1 MSVSVGVKVAVI
13 TEDPTATKVS
23 SPALVIEATAGSAD
37 VYVNVPAVSAVG
49 GVTVEGASPS
59 VAETSAK
66 AERIGVLAMAPT
78 ACMAKC
84 CPAQVP
90 LSVDQEEPALAD
102 ARVRKVGVGLT
113 SVVGAVELHFQPIVP
128 PEFPVTTMK

>member
-1 MSVSVGVKVAVI
+1 VGVNVAVI
-13 TEDPTATKVS
+13 TDDPTATKVR
-23 SPALVIEATAGSAD
+23 SPVLVIDATAGSAD

-49 GVTVEGASPS
+49 GVTVKGASPS

-66 AERIGVLAMAPT
+66 AERAGVLAMAPT

-90 LSVDQEEPALAD
+90 LSADHEEPALPD